1 MRGRHPSG
9 PEYVEH
15 LEGSETARQ
24 RLKVVLQTLA
34 GMCRVSAACEQLGVG
49 EDRFAQLR
57 CTALTAAVQAL
68 EPRVAGRPRRQA
80 DPSAD
85 ERRQLQTRIAEL
97 EAQLQAALIRAEL
110 AVTLPQA
117 GADPAKKA
125 QPLPTRER
133 TTPSRKPARGS

>member
-34 GMCRVSAACEQLGVG
+34 GTCRVSEACEQLGVG

-57 CTALTAAVQAL
+57 LTALSAAVEAL
-68 EPRVAGRPRRQA
+68 EPRAAGRPRRQT
-80 DPSAD
+80 DPSVD
-85 ERRQLQTRIAEL
+85 ERRQLQERIAEL

-117 GADPAKKA
+117 GADAAKKA

-133 TTPSRKPARGS
+133 TRRSRKPARRS